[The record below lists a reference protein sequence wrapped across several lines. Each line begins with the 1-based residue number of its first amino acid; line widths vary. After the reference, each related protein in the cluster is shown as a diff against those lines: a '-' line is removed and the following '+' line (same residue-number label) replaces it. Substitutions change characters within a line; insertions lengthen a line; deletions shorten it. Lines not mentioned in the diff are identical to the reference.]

1 MILVEA
7 PATSAA
13 PPMAMWAARNHP
25 PSWLLMR
32 LCYDCGSPFPASSDE
47 CPRCGSHLNEP
58 ADPLIGAV
66 FSDKYEIE
74 QKLGAG
80 GMCDVY
86 RARHVRIGK
95 EVAIKILRPELAADP
110 KVVERFEREARAASL
125 VRHPNAINIMDYGVA
140 AGNTPFLVM
149 ELIEGATVR
158 ELLKRHGA
166 MTVERVAG
174 IVNQACAALEAAH
187 TVGVIHRDI
196 KPENIIITEYDR
208 RDWVEVVDF
217 GIAKIQEDVSR
228 RAALTGANLIIGT
241 PKYMSPEQAEEKPV
255 DARSDIY
262 SLGVV
267 VYEMLAGSPPFAG
280 GTATRLLI
288 AHAVEPPPPLTAQ
301 RPDIAPEI
309 AAVVMRALDKNPARR
324 QQSASEFARE
334 FAAAA
339 APAHVPVSQITQ
351 GSASRHL
358 NVPPAS
364 ARPPVEAGDAAMPFA
379 DDDEETLVRR
389 SKRGDNRASAGDTAL
404 PLAAASVPPRTTSKR
419 ERPASSLS
427 EPATQGLRKR
437 LPLALIAGLLALVL
451 AGVIVAYLT
460 SRNRGATDS
469 PSVGSDGPRAATA
482 NTNAAMPGG
491 APPQTEDARTNPASP
506 PSGIKNEHASAT
518 KAEDALPAAPVDTG
532 KAVNEVRNTVGRWN
546 AALESRRLDEHMAY
560 FAPRLHTYF
569 LKDNV
574 DRNAARAEVADAM
587 SRYSKLKIRTS
598 PLAVSV
604 DPSGNHAVVTYEK
617 SWDFDGKQPWSGA
630 AVERLWLDRMNGRW
644 RITGVRDL
652 KQIR

>member
-1 MILVEA
+1 
-7 PATSAA
+7 
-13 PPMAMWAARNHP
+13 
-25 PSWLLMR
+25 MR

-47 CPRCGSHLNEP
+47 CPRCGSQIEEP

-66 FSDKYEIE
+66 FTDKYEIE
-74 QKLGAG
+74 AKLGAG

-86 RARHVRIGK
+86 RARHIHIGK
-95 EVAIKILRPELAADP
+95 EVAVKMLRPELAADP

-149 ELIEGATVR
+149 ELVEGATVR
-158 ELLKRHGA
+158 ELLKRYGA

-187 TVGVIHRDI
+187 SVGVIHRDI
-196 KPENIIITEYDR
+196 KPENIIISEYDG

-241 PKYMSPEQAEEKPV
+241 PRYMSPEQAEEQPV

-262 SLGVV
+262 SLGIV
-267 VYEMLAGSPPFAG
+267 VYEMLAGTPPFAG
-280 GTATRLLI
+280 GSATRLLI
-288 AHAVEPPPPLTAQ
+288 AHAVEPPPPLAGQ
-301 RPDIAPEI
+301 RPDIPPEV

-324 QQSASEFARE
+324 QQSALEFARE
-334 FAAAA
+334 FERAAD
-339 APAHVPVSQITQ
+339 PARSTVSHITQ
-351 GSASRHL
+351 GMPSSHVNAPLVEANISH
-358 NVPPAS
+358 
-364 ARPPVEAGDAAMPFA
+364 EAGDAAMPSA
-379 DDDEETLVRR
+379 DEDEETLVRR
-389 SKRGDNRASAGDTAL
+389 ATRHPDRASEIKNA
-404 PLAAASVPPRTTSKR
+404 PPPATSKSDR
-419 ERPASSLS
+419 AARSAISKPVAVHDH
-427 EPATQGLRKR
+427 RKR
-437 LPLALIAGLLALVL
+437 LPVALLTGLLALVL
-451 AGVIVAYLT
+451 AGVAVVYFT
-460 SRNRGATDS
+460 NRQRSLPDKPAIQQEND
-469 PSVGSDGPRAATA
+469 RAAT
-482 NTNAAMPGG
+482 TNANAALPPS
-491 APPQTEDARTNPASP
+491 APTRTEDVRSNTANPPAAT
-506 PSGIKNEHASAT
+506 KNEN
-518 KAEDALPAAPVDTG
+518 LPAATSTANPPPANTG
-532 KAVNEVRNTVGRWN
+532 KVVNEVRNAVGRWN
-546 AALESRRLDEHMAY
+546 AALESRNLDAHMAY
-560 FAPRLHTYF
+560 YAPHLHTYF

-574 DRNAARAEVADAM
+574 DRNAARAEVANAL

-617 SWDFDGKQPWSGA
+617 SWDFEGKQPWSGA
-630 AVERLWLDRMNGRW
+630 AVERLWLDRLNGRW